1 MKIDIKAKDLSITDS
16 ILNYLDDQLYYRLG
30 GRFEQIRKLSVSL
43 SHDRQ
48 STDQQQKRCK
58 IRITLPRLKDIVIE
72 DSQPDIYVAI
82 FRALERASKKLYLR
96 LNRFESK
103 KRKFYVPNKSR
114 PQLMLA
120 S

>member
-1 MKIDIKAKDLSITDS
+1 MKIDIKARDLSITDS

-48 STDQQQKRCK
+48 SADKTHKRCK
-58 IRITLPRLKDIVIE
+58 IRISLPRLKDIVIE

-82 FRALERASKKLYLR
+82 FRALDKASKKLFLR
-96 LNRFESK
+96 LSRFESK
-103 KRKFYVPNKSR
+103 NRKFYVPNKSR
-114 PQLMLA
+114 PLLVMA